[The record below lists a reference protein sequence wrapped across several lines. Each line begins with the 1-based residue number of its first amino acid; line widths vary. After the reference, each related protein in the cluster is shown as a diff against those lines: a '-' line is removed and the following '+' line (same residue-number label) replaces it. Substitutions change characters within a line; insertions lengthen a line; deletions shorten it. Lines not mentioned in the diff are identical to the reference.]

1 MDNSMKLDI
10 SRDIREKLLTKH
22 NVTEEDIIQCFSNDY
37 GLGLLYDDREDHKPI
52 HVHNGSLVKLTLAA
66 DLKSL
71 LCLTGIEFVLK
82 QHIPR
87 MLRKSVYTQS
97 SPKERTINQ

>member
-37 GLGLLYDDREDHKPI
+37 GLGLLYDDREDHKTDPRTQWFI
-52 HVHNGSLVKLTLAA
+52 GETDFGRRLKVALVFDGHRICIKTAYPPNA
-66 DLKSL
+66 
-71 LCLTGIEFVLK
+71 EE
-82 QHIPR
+82 
-87 MLRKSVYTQS
+87 
-97 SPKERTINQ
+97 ERIYAKFAKRANP